1 MESAEE
7 ENLGARRKPGKGKKD
22 KKLGHRKVREGGQ
35 VVYKEVETNVLMG
48 SIQRGIQQSV
58 GGLASSRERDLLM
71 KDFEALDTSQFPSKG
86 GHQTPAHSFPDFT
99 FRTYASVAFRYFR
112 DLFGIPPAKFMISLC
127 DESLRELGNPGASGS
142 IFYLTTDDEFILKTV
157 SLKEAE
163 FLQKILPGYYMN
175 LHQNP
180 RTLLPKFFGMF
191 TYQAAQRN
199 IRLVVMNNLLPS
211 GVTMHLKFDLKG
223 STFKRKAS
231 KSERAKKYPTFKDLD
246 FLDLVPEGFHLDP
259 ETYTALMST
268 IERDCRVLESFD
280 IMDYSLLLG
289 VHNLDQAKRE
299 LDERECT
306 DREKKRS
313 FQPNTTKLVAHSTP
327 MESIQANS
335 LDEDDIPDIRMQGGI
350 PARNS
355 EGEQLLIFVGII
367 DILQSY
373 RLFKKMEHTF
383 KAVIHDGDTVSV
395 HKPAFYANRFKNF
408 MSTKVFRKTPQ
419 AAKGNASKHPRFSA
433 LKKKTKA
440 PKEKENQEPENL
452 SP

>member
-1 MESAEE
+1 
-7 ENLGARRKPGKGKKD
+7 
-22 KKLGHRKVREGGQ
+22 
-35 VVYKEVETNVLMG
+35 
-48 SIQRGIQQSV
+48 
-58 GGLASSRERDLLM
+58 
-71 KDFEALDTSQFPSKG
+71 
-86 GHQTPAHSFPDFT
+86 
-99 FRTYASVAFRYFR
+99 
-112 DLFGIPPAKFMISLC
+112 
-127 DESLRELGNPGASGS
+127 
-142 IFYLTTDDEFILKTV
+142 
-157 SLKEAE
+157 LKEAE

-191 TYQAAQRN
+191 TYQAMQKN

-223 STFKRKAS
+223 STYKRKAS

-246 FLDLVPEGFHLDP
+246 FLDLIPEGFHLDP

-289 VHNLDQAKRE
+289 VHNLDQAKRD
-299 LDERECT
+299 LGEREET
-306 DREKKRS
+306 VQERKRS
-313 FQPNTTKLVAHSTP
+313 FQPNMTKLVAHSTP

-335 LDEDDIPDIRMQGGI
+335 FDEDDIPDSRMQGGI
-350 PARNS
+350 PARNN
-355 EGEQLLIFVGII
+355 EGEHLLIFVGII

-383 KAVIHDGDTVSV
+383 KAIIHDGDTVSV
-395 HKPAFYANRFKNF
+395 HKPAFYANRFKKF

-419 AAKGNASKHPRFSA
+419 AAKGNTSKHPRLSA

-440 PKEKENQEPENL
+440 PKEKENQEMENM
-452 SP
+452 ST

>member
-1 MESAEE
+1 MC
-7 ENLGARRKPGKGKKD
+7 
-22 KKLGHRKVREGGQ
+22 Q
-35 VVYKEVETNVLMG
+35 
-48 SIQRGIQQSV
+48 
-58 GGLASSRERDLLM
+58 
-71 KDFEALDTSQFPSKG
+71 
-86 GHQTPAHSFPDFT
+86 
-99 FRTYASVAFRYFR
+99 
-112 DLFGIPPAKFMISLC
+112 
-127 DESLRELGNPGASGS
+127 
-142 IFYLTTDDEFILKTV
+142 
-157 SLKEAE
+157 
-163 FLQKILPGYYMN
+163 
-175 LHQNP
+175 
-180 RTLLPKFFGMF
+180 
-191 TYQAAQRN
+191 
-199 IRLVVMNNLLPS
+199 
-211 GVTMHLKFDLKG
+211 
-223 STFKRKAS
+223 AS

-335 LDEDDIPDIRMQGGI
+335 FDEDDIPDIRMQGGI

-355 EGEQLLIFVGII
+355 DGERLLIFVGII

-383 KAVIHDGDTVSV
+383 KAVIHDGVSGWNIICLFYSFQDTVSV
-395 HKPAFYANRFKNF
+395 HKPAFYANRFKKF

-419 AAKGNASKHPRFSA
+419 G
-433 LKKKTKA
+433 KT
-440 PKEKENQEPENL
+440 
-452 SP
+452 SFI